1 MRTCVRVVTGS
12 DYRWLKQALER
23 GDLPLVKATAA
34 QLPAIDLP
42 TALEIALL
50 VLEREPN
57 NGERA
62 AVRWIGRLCLE
73 RRDVTLGQV
82 REALDAFS
90 LLVEDPDAAEARLH
104 RLARP

>member
-1 MRTCVRVVTGS
+1 VFVSIKGR
-12 DYRWLKQALER
+12 DYRWLRDALDR

-34 QLPAIDLP
+34 QLPAVDLP

-50 VLEREPN
+50 VLEREPH

-62 AVRWIGRLCLE
+62 AVRWLGRLCLE

-82 REALDAFS
+82 REALDAFA
-90 LLVEDPDAAEARLH
+90 LLGEEPEHAEATLGRLCS
-104 RLARP
+104 R